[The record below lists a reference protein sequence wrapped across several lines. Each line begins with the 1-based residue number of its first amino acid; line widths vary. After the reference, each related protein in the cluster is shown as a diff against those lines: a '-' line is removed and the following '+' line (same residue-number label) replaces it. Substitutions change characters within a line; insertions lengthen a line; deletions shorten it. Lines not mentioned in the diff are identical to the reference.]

1 MSEDA
6 VPRHLLKMWMLLR
19 SWKKQSASG
28 WLQRVCHLGGIR
40 LLFCLDPLVCW
51 WYMVHAEIRHSAATR
66 HMWSFR
72 GKIGQ
77 TSHFRGFQ
85 DSLVGFSA
93 EVLGVTRQDPDFP
106 KGQKLQK
113 MNWASSTIFI
123 TKKRKM
129 PTLFSF

>member
-51 WYMVHAEIRHSAATR
+51 WYMVHAEIRHAENNSQLTKTNQVALNHIAHHINIELAHSATALPCAVAPQDSATR
-66 HMWSFR
+66 NVAND
-72 GKIGQ
+72 Q
-77 TSHFRGFQ
+77 Q
-85 DSLVGFSA
+85 PAL
-93 EVLGVTRQDPDFP
+93 
-106 KGQKLQK
+106 
-113 MNWASSTIFI
+113 I
-123 TKKRKM
+123 TDVESDAMADRV
-129 PTLFSF
+129 